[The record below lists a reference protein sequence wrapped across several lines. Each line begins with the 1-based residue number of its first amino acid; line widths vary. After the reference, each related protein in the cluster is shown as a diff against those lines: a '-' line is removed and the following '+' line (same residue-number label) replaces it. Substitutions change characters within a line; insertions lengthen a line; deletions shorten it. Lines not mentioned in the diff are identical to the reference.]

1 MQIEGVSPGVG
12 AYGHFKVKETEL
24 EETSV
29 PQAVEETADPPVA
42 EPQVEEP
49 QEVEN
54 GDGEKMRGVIRLLL
68 EGHFKGVADVRLRI
82 NFYEELAAIEA
93 GELKASAEAE
103 IDNVLA
109 ALDAVSGPALAT
121 TSESEEGAGADVT
134 ALKSDFEAAVEEAKG
149 AFLAS
154 EQPSVEILVGDL
166 ENAFAAF
173 VESLWNLATPV
184 TETIEES
191 SEGEETSTNQTGT
204 IEQTDV
210 PEAEQ
215 TPDAVEDTQ
224 AVDAAGEE
232 VVVVETGGETVPEPQ
247 VEEAV
252 EEPLVGLGG
261 ETEGVEEPIV
271 PQTSVEPPAGPDW
284 AGYIAEL
291 EAAFAAA
298 MAELRDSMSSVSVL
312 PPLSEPS
319 GKGAAYEKFLAIYN
333 EMRGIESESAQADK
347 PEAADEAEPVDETA

>member
-1 MQIEGVSPGVG
+1 MQIEGISQGG
-12 AYGHFKVKETEL
+12 GNAYGHFKVKETEL
-24 EETSV
+24 EEV
-29 PQAVEETADPPVA
+29 PAPQAVEETTEPPVA

-82 NFYEELAAIEA
+82 NFYEELAALEA
-93 GELKASAEAE
+93 GELKASAGEE

-109 ALDAVSGPALAT
+109 ALDAVSEPVLT
-121 TSESEEGAGADVT
+121 TASESEEEEGSGVT
-134 ALKSDFEAAVEEAKG
+134 ALRDEFAAAVEEAKG

-154 EQPSVEILVGDL
+154 EQPSVEILIGDL
-166 ENAFAAF
+166 ENAFASF
-173 VESLWNLATPV
+173 VESLWELATPV
-184 TETIEES
+184 IETVEEG
-191 SEGEETSTNQTGT
+191 SEQEETLPEDEGGT
-204 IEQTDV
+204 IEQTNV
-210 PEAEQ
+210 PETEQ
-215 TPDAVEDTQ
+215 TTETVEDTQ
-224 AVDAAGEE
+224 VVNAAGEE
-232 VVVVETGGETVPEPQ
+232 VVVGGETMPEPQ

-252 EEPLVGLGG
+252 EEPI
-261 ETEGVEEPIV
+261 EEPIV

-284 AGYIAEL
+284 ADYIAQL
-291 EAAFAAA
+291 EVAFAAA

-333 EMRGIESESAQADK
+333 QMRGIEPEPEVVSAGHLTVVES
-347 PEAADEAEPVDETA
+347 EPVDATA